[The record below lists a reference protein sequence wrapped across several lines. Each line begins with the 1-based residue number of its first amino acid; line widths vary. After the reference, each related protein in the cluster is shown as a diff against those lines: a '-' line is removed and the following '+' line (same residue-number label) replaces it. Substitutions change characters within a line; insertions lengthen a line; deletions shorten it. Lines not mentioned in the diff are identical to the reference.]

1 MGSYELL
8 GSYSITAGHPRV
20 HPGLLNGWYSLLQRQ
35 AAAVGLTSY
44 ASRYL
49 QAVSASY
56 WNSQGGAAVS
66 ARPKGHPHVIPL
78 CTYIVKWD
86 PLVLL
91 VLSGFCTAI
100 VYNFK

>member
-35 AAAVGLTSY
+35 AVTVGLTSY

-49 QAVSASY
+49 QAVSASH
-56 WNSQGGAAVS
+56 WNSQGSAAIS
-66 ARPKGHPHVIPL
+66 ARPQGHPHMIPL
-78 CTYIVKWD
+78 CTYIVKWG

-91 VLSGFCTAI
+91 VFFCFFLHYHCI
-100 VYNFK
+100 